1 MSYLRVIS
9 GLLLLAFALASAAA
23 LTVMMQWPWLA
34 MHAMFL
40 LVVLVWFIS
49 RYHRSGVYAL
59 GIFALSTVAF
69 YFLLT
74 PNGQFPPNTIWES
87 SCARRPRVER
97 AAGGKIR
104 LFDIRDFKYRA
115 EHDFDVRYRTGV
127 YDPEQLRSLDLYVSH
142 WDGMDEIAHT
152 LLRFNFSDGTALVLS
167 VEMRCPEGISRDYY
181 TTFFKQH
188 ALIYIWGTPEDL
200 CDLRSKYRGEALYR
214 YRTAATP
221 DEVKMLF
228 AALIDRTAELAEKQE
243 FYRVISG
250 NCTTELLPY
259 LKAMRP
265 ALRWDHRVLIN
276 GSIDRMLFEQ
286 GFLVHGDGEIFEE
299 LRARSLVSKSATQP

>member
-1 MSYLRVIS
+1 MAVAGNACDVSAGSFGLVHQPVPPQRGVRIGHFRAVHGGILLPAHSERPVSAKHHLGKQLR
-9 GLLLLAFALASAAA
+9 
-23 LTVMMQWPWLA
+23 
-34 MHAMFL
+34 
-40 LVVLVWFIS
+40 
-49 RYHRSGVYAL
+49 
-59 GIFALSTVAF
+59 
-69 YFLLT
+69 
-74 PNGQFPPNTIWES
+74 PPS
-87 SCARRPRVER
+87 RVER